1 MHSVL
6 FYERMDNMNEIEMF
20 LEIDGRKI
28 PLNDFVEKI
37 LCGMIKGSIETLRGV
52 GDDWKNVNIKIN
64 R

>member
-1 MHSVL
+1 
-6 FYERMDNMNEIEMF
+6 MDKMDKIEMV
-20 LEIDGRKI
+20 LEIDGKKI

-52 GDDWKNVNIKIN
+52 GDNWKSVNIIIN